1 MVLQLFPKK
10 YTAKKGQ
17 LGFISSPNYKKEL
30 ARVSSNTKAKTA
42 QEKAA
47 LKGTKLFY
55 TKKIKATSGK
65 SRKKRRSR
73 RKRRKSR
80 GKSRGKSRRR
90 K

>member
-42 QEKAA
+42 QQKAA
-47 LKGTKLFY
+47 LKGTKIFY
-55 TKKIKATSGK
+55 TKK
-65 SRKKRRSR
+65 
-73 RKRRKSR
+73 
-80 GKSRGKSRRR
+80 
-90 K
+90 